1 VTRPDGRGGYV
12 LDGLGGVHPFGGAPR
27 LRTFFHSD
35 AGTARGIVL
44 YGTGST
50 GFVVN
55 ADGRVFPIGKAPLVD
70 TSRTWVG
77 RGLTRGVA
85 VG

>member
-1 VTRPDGRGGYV
+1 V
-12 LDGLGGVHPFGGAPR
+12 LDAFGGVHPFGGAPR
-27 LRTFFHSD
+27 LRTFFRSNAD
-35 AGTARGIVL
+35 TARGIVL
-44 YGTGST
+44 YGGGSS

-55 ADGRVFPIGKAPLVD
+55 SDGRVFPIGQAPMVA

>member
-1 VTRPDGRGGYV
+1 MRPDGRGGYV

-44 YGTGST
+44 YGSGSS

-55 ADGRVFPIGKAPLVD
+55 SDGRVFPIGKAPLVG